1 MFRLELLGQSLLQYF
16 ETLLFPP
23 GPYRAFVEQVRENQT
38 LESFDLFILIPYF
51 TILGILAIYG
61 LHRSH
66 LVFLYYKNKGKK
78 PRPQKVLSSL
88 PPITVQ
94 LPIYNEMFVVERLI
108 KSVVRM
114 DYPRHLLEIQVLD
127 DSTDETKFLARRC
140 VDRLQ
145 KTGVNINYFHR
156 QQRSGYKAGAL
167 AAGLRVAKGE
177 FIAIFDADF
186 MPNPSFLNETIHY
199 FSNPKVGMV
208 QTRWGHINQDYNLL
222 TQVEAIILDGH
233 FVMEH
238 GGRHRSGRFFNFNGT
253 AGVWR
258 LEAIQSAGGWQH
270 DTLTEDTDLSYRAQ
284 LLGWQFIYLPDV
296 VCSAELPVEMNAF
309 KNQQFRWAKGLVQ
322 TGLKLLPQI
331 VKSNLPLKIK
341 TEAAFHLS
349 ANCSYPLMVMFSLIF
364 LPAMIVRAVPARFY
378 LDWFQFILIDFP
390 LLMAATMSVSSFYAL
405 SQRELY
411 PDQWTKKL
419 KYLPFLMSA
428 GIGLSIS
435 NSLAVLEALLGIK
448 TSFKRTPKNCIQ
460 SSETSLLAKPKYRG
474 KIGCTPFLELIL
486 GTYFSFAIFYAW
498 SSEHYFTMPFLMLFL
513 VGFFYTG
520 LMSLFQV
527 PLARLLEQN
536 SSAPIVDDTSSLK

>member
-1 MFRLELLGQSLLQYF
+1 MFRLELLGQSLFQYL

-23 GPYRAFVEQVRENQT
+23 GPYRDFVEQVRENQT

-66 LVFLYYKNKGKK
+66 LIFLYYKNKGKN
-78 PRPQKVLSSL
+78 PRPQKVLATL

-108 KSVVRM
+108 NSVVRM
-114 DYPRHLLEIQVLD
+114 NYPNHLLEVQVLD

-140 VDRLQ
+140 VDRFQ
-145 KTGVNINYFHR
+145 KKGFNIT
-156 QQRSGYKAGAL
+156 
-167 AAGLRVAKGE
+167 KGK

-186 MPNPSFLNETIHY
+186 LPNPSFLNETIHY
-199 FSNPKVGMV
+199 FSDPKVGMV
-208 QTRWGHINQDYNLL
+208 QARWGHINQDYNLL

-238 GGRHRSGRFFNFNGT
+238 GGRYRSGRFFNFNGT

-284 LLGWQFIYLPDV
+284 LVGWQFIYLPDV
-296 VCSAELPVEMNAF
+296 VCAAELPIEMNAF

-390 LLMAATMSVSSFYAL
+390 LLMAATTSVSSFYAL
-405 SQRELY
+405 SQRELH
-411 PDQWTKKL
+411 PDTWTKKL

-428 GIGLSIS
+428 GIGLSIN

-448 TSFKRTPKNCIQ
+448 TSFRRTPKNCIQ
-460 SSETSLLAKPKYRG
+460 SSGDSLVAKPKYRG

-486 GTYFSFAIFYAW
+486 GAYFSFAIFYAW

-513 VGFFYTG
+513 IGFFYTG
-520 LMSLFQV
+520 LMSLFQN

-536 SSAPIVDDTSSLK
+536 SSVPVVDKTSSLK